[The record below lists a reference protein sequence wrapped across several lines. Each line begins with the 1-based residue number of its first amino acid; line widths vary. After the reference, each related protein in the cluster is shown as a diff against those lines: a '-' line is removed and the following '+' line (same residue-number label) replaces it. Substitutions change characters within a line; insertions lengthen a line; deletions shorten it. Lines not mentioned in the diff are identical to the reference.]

1 MAPTPRRYGSISEE
15 SEEVELLP
23 TGETFIGTIDAGG
36 HVLNDEPTTST
47 TTMKKWTRHNCI
59 SYTLAALLCLI
70 GARYSHGRAEFY
82 DDTNSN
88 NNSAVDNTSVDHSG
102 VGVGGDSYR
111 VPMPPALSK
120 LDPTTD
126 LGFRSTTR
134 SGLALPSKAWGEH
147 YLSEENFTP
156 LPTNEWYLV
165 RQQIV

>member
-15 SEEVELLP
+15 GEEVELLP

-36 HVLNDEPTTST
+36 HVNDEPTTST
-47 TTMKKWTRHNCI
+47 TTTRKWTRHNCI
-59 SYTLAALLCLI
+59 SYTLAALLCFI
-70 GARYSHGRAEFY
+70 GARYWHGRAKFY
-82 DDTNSN
+82 DDADSN
-88 NNSAVDNTSVDHSG
+88 NNVDNASVDHHNG
-102 VGVGGDSYR
+102 VGVGVNSYR

-120 LDPTTD
+120 LNPKTD